1 MRYKPSTSHWVCT
14 GVSHH
19 FACSPDYWL
28 ARSCVLARPPKP
40 KNLLFSSLARS
51 FELKA
56 CLKTVQLTSNAFCFS
71 FIIACHAMFFES
83 LLIYYL
89 FHFFPFSLF
98 LHAVPPVS
106 SLPPILCSRLQTQRR
121 RQNQQFTVGITL
133 LFIYFLST
141 AERQGKPGKKSNVVF
156 KGNRVSSRLI
166 S

>member
-1 MRYKPSTSHWVCT
+1 MGSHKARAPAWAGFRQRQCLNVWIPCFASLPTELFRPSPEPLCVQSHRVCA
-14 GVSHH
+14 GVSPH
-19 FACSPDYWL
+19 FACSPDYGL
-28 ARSCVLARPPKP
+28 ASRCVLARPPEP
-40 KNLLFSSLARS
+40 QNWLFSSLARS

-106 SLPPILCSRLQTQRR
+106 SLPPILCSRL
-121 RQNQQFTVGITL
+121 
-133 LFIYFLST
+133 
-141 AERQGKPGKKSNVVF
+141 
-156 KGNRVSSRLI
+156 
-166 S
+166 